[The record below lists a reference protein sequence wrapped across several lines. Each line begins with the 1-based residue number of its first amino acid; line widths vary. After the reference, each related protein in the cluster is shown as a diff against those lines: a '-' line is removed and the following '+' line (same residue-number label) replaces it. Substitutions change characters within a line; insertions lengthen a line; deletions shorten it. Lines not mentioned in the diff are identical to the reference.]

1 MTGGEMY
8 AYIRGIVSDIAADR
22 AVLEAAGVGYELFA
36 GRKTLDKLILGEE
49 AKLYTHLHLAE
60 GVQALY
66 GFYDPEERE
75 MFRRLIGITRVGPK
89 LAISVLSVMEPSDV
103 ISAVVTDNPAAFDA
117 VQGMGRKMAQRVILE
132 LKEQVKDAPVPVKA
146 GQAIPVNVPENIRS
160 EAVQALVAL
169 GYDGLT
175 ASRAVSAVE
184 EAKNVEELIT
194 KALRK
199 LAR

>member
-1 MTGGEMY
+1 MY
-8 AYIRGIVSDIAADR
+8 AYIRGIVSDRTPDR
-22 AVLEAAGVGYELFA
+22 AVLEAAGVGYELVA

-66 GFYDPEERE
+66 GFYTEEERE
-75 MFRRLIGITRVGPK
+75 MFRRLIGISRVGPK
-89 LAISVLSVMEPSDV
+89 LAVSVLSVMEPSDV
-103 ISAVVTDNPAAFDA
+103 ISAVVTDNPTAFDP

-132 LKEQVKDAPVPVKA
+132 LKEQVKDAPLPVGKP
-146 GQAIPVNVPENIRS
+146 GQAVQIGVAENIRA

>member
-1 MTGGEMY
+1 MY
-8 AYIRGIVSDIAADR
+8 AYIRGIVMDLSSDK
-22 AVLEAAGVGYELFA
+22 AVLEAGGIGSEVFA
-36 GRKTLDKLILGEE
+36 GKKTLEKLIAGEE

-60 GVQALY
+60 GIQALY
-66 GFYDPEERE
+66 GFYSVEERD
-75 MFRRLIGITRVGPK
+75 MFRRLINISRVGPK

-103 ISAVVTDNPAAFDA
+103 VSAVITDNPSAFDP

-132 LKEQVKDAPVPVKA
+132 LKEQVKNAFIPLDRAD
-146 GQAIPVNVPENIRS
+146 QAQQSGVSENTRA
-160 EAVQALVAL
+160 EAVQALVTL

-184 EAKNVEELIT
+184 DAKTVEEMIT
-194 KALRK
+194 KALRR

>member
-1 MTGGEMY
+1 MY
-8 AYIRGIVSDIAADR
+8 AYIRGVVSDISQDR
-22 AVLEAAGVGYELFA
+22 VVLEAAGVGYELYA
-36 GRKTLDKLILGEE
+36 GRKTLDKMILGEE
-49 AKLYTHLHLAE
+49 AKLLTHLHLAE
-60 GVQALY
+60 GIQALY
-66 GFYDPEERE
+66 GFYTEEERE
-75 MFRRLIGITRVGPK
+75 MFRRLIGISRVGPK
-89 LAISVLSVMEPSDV
+89 LAVSVLSVMEPSDV
-103 ISAVVTDNPAAFDA
+103 ISAVVTDNPTAFDP

-132 LKEQVKDAPVPVKA
+132 LKEQVKDAPLA
-146 GQAIPVNVPENIRS
+146 GGKLGQTIQVNVAENIRS

>member
-1 MTGGEMY
+1 MY
-8 AYIRGIVSDIAADR
+8 AYIRGIVSDMAADR
-22 AVLEAAGVGYELFA
+22 VVIEAAGVGYELFT
-36 GRKTLDKLILGEE
+36 GRKTLDKLIQGEE
-49 AKLYTHLHLAE
+49 ARLYTHLHLAE
-60 GVQALY
+60 GIQALY
-66 GFYDPEERE
+66 GFYTQEERE

-103 ISAVVTDNPAAFDA
+103 ISAVVTDNPAAFDP

-132 LKEQVKDAPVPVKA
+132 LKEQVKDVPLPA
-146 GQAIPVNVPENIRS
+146 GKPGQTVEINVPENIRA

>member
-1 MTGGEMY
+1 MY
-8 AYIRGIVSDIAADR
+8 AYIRGIVSDMAADR
-22 AVLEAAGVGYELFA
+22 VVIEAAGVGYELFT
-36 GRKTLDKLILGEE
+36 GRKTLDKLIQGEE
-49 AKLYTHLHLAE
+49 ARLYTYLHLAE
-60 GVQALY
+60 GIQALY
-66 GFYDPEERE
+66 GFYTQEERE

-103 ISAVVTDNPAAFDA
+103 ISAVVTDNPAAFDP

-132 LKEQVKDAPVPVKA
+132 LKEQVKDVPLPA
-146 GQAIPVNVPENIRS
+146 GKPGQTVEINVSENIRA

>member
-1 MTGGEMY
+1 MY
-8 AYIRGIVSDIAADR
+8 AYIRGIVSDMASDR
-22 AVLEAAGVGYELFA
+22 VVIEAAGVGYELFT
-36 GRKTLDKLILGEE
+36 GRKTLDKLIQGEE
-49 AKLYTHLHLAE
+49 ARLYTHLHLAE

-66 GFYDPEERE
+66 GFYSQEERE

-103 ISAVVTDNPAAFDA
+103 ISAVVTDNPAAFDQ

-132 LKEQVKDAPVPVKA
+132 LKEQVKDVPLPAGKP
-146 GQAIPVNVPENIRS
+146 GQAVEVNVPENIRA

-194 KALRK
+194 RALRK

>member
-1 MTGGEMY
+1 MY

-22 AVLEAAGVGYELFA
+22 AVIEAAGVGYELFA
-36 GRKTLDKLILGEE
+36 GRKTLEKLIPGEE
-49 AKLYTHLHLAE
+49 ARLFTHLHLAE

-66 GFYDPEERE
+66 GFYSQEERE

-89 LAISVLSVMEPSDV
+89 LAVSVLSVMEPADV
-103 ISAVVTDNPAAFDA
+103 ISAVVTDNPAAFDQ

-132 LKEQVKDAPVPVKA
+132 LKEQVRDVPLPAGKA
-146 GQAIPVNVPENIRS
+146 GQAAAVNVAENIRA

-194 KALRK
+194 MALRK

>member
-1 MTGGEMY
+1 MY

>member
-1 MTGGEMY
+1 MY
-8 AYIRGIVSDIAADR
+8 AYIRGIVSDITADR
-22 AVLEAAGVGYELFA
+22 TVLEAAGVGYELFA
-36 GRKTLDKLILGEE
+36 GRKTLEKLILGEE

-66 GFYDPEERE
+66 GFYTEEERE
-75 MFRRLIGITRVGPK
+75 MFRRLIGISRVGPK
-89 LAISVLSVMEPSDV
+89 LAVSVLSVMEPSDV
-103 ISAVVTDNPAAFDA
+103 ISAVITDNPTAFDP

-132 LKEQVKDAPVPVKA
+132 LKEQVKDAPIPA
-146 GQAIPVNVPENIRS
+146 GKPGQTVQVNVAENIRA

>member
-1 MTGGEMY
+1 MY
-8 AYIRGIVSDIAADR
+8 AYIRGIVSDITQDR

-66 GFYDPEERE
+66 GFYTEEERE
-75 MFRRLIGITRVGPK
+75 MFRRLIGISRVGPK
-89 LAISVLSVMEPSDV
+89 LAVSVLSVMEPSDV
-103 ISAVVTDNPAAFDA
+103 ISAVVTDNPTAFDP

-132 LKEQVKDAPVPVKA
+132 LKEQVKDAPLPVGKP
-146 GQAIPVNVPENIRS
+146 GQAVQIGVAENIRA

-184 EAKNVEELIT
+184 EARNVEELIT

>member
-1 MTGGEMY
+1 MY

-22 AVLEAAGVGYELFA
+22 AVIEAAGVGYELFA
-36 GRKTLDKLILGEE
+36 GRKTLDKLIQGEE
-49 AKLYTHLHLAE
+49 ARLYTHLHLAE

-66 GFYDPEERE
+66 GFYTQEERE

-103 ISAVVTDNPAAFDA
+103 ISAVVTDNPAAFDQ

-132 LKEQVKDAPVPVKA
+132 LKEQVKDVPLPAGKP
-146 GQAIPVNVPENIRS
+146 GQAVEVNVPENIRA

-194 KALRK
+194 RALRK

>member
-1 MTGGEMY
+1 MY
-8 AYIRGIVSDIAADR
+8 AYIRGIVSDMAADR
-22 AVLEAAGVGYELFA
+22 VVIEAAGVGYELFT
-36 GRKTLDKLILGEE
+36 GRKTLDKLIQGEE
-49 AKLYTHLHLAE
+49 ARLYTHLYLAE
-60 GVQALY
+60 GIQALY
-66 GFYDPEERE
+66 GFYTQEERE

-103 ISAVVTDNPAAFDA
+103 ISAVVTDNPAAFDP

-132 LKEQVKDAPVPVKA
+132 LKEQVKDVPLPA
-146 GQAIPVNVPENIRS
+146 GKPGQTVEINVPENIRA

-169 GYDGLT
+169 GYDGRT

>member
-1 MTGGEMY
+1 MY

-22 AVLEAAGVGYELFA
+22 AVLEAAGIGYELFA

-75 MFRRLIGITRVGPK
+75 MFRRLIGITRGGPK

-132 LKEQVKDAPVPVKA
+132 LKEQVKDAPIPVKT

>member
-1 MTGGEMY
+1 MY

-66 GFYDPEERE
+66 GFYDLEERE

-132 LKEQVKDAPVPVKA
+132 LKEQVKDAPIPVKT

-175 ASRAVSAVE
+175 GSRAVSAVE

>member
-1 MTGGEMY
+1 MY

-132 LKEQVKDAPVPVKA
+132 LKEQVKDAPIPVKI

>member
-1 MTGGEMY
+1 MY

-49 AKLYTHLHLAE
+49 AKIYTHLHLAE

-132 LKEQVKDAPVPVKA
+132 LKEQVKDAPIPVKT

>member
-1 MTGGEMY
+1 MY

-89 LAISVLSVMEPSDV
+89 LAVSVLSVMEPSDV

-132 LKEQVKDAPVPVKA
+132 LKEQVKDAPVPVKT

>member
-1 MTGGEMY
+1 MY
-8 AYIRGIVSDIAADR
+8 AYIRGIVSDITQDR

-66 GFYDPEERE
+66 GFYTEEERE
-75 MFRRLIGITRVGPK
+75 MFRRLIGISRVGPK
-89 LAISVLSVMEPSDV
+89 LAVSVLSVMEPSDV
-103 ISAVVTDNPAAFDA
+103 ISAVVTDNPTAFDP

-132 LKEQVKDAPVPVKA
+132 LKEQVKDAPLPVGKP
-146 GQAIPVNVPENIRS
+146 GQAVQIGVAENIRA

-184 EAKNVEELIT
+184 EAKNVEALIT

>member
-1 MTGGEMY
+1 MY
-8 AYIRGIVSDIAADR
+8 AYIRGIVTDISADR
-22 AVLEAAGVGYELFA
+22 VVVEAAGVGYELFA
-36 GRKTLDKLILGEE
+36 GRKTLEKLIQGEE

-66 GFYDPEERE
+66 GFYSQEERE

-89 LAISVLSVMEPSDV
+89 LAVSVLSVMEPSDV
-103 ISAVVTDNPAAFDA
+103 ISAVITDNPAAFDP

-132 LKEQVKDAPVPVKA
+132 LKEQVKDAPLPAGKA
-146 GQAIPVNVPENIRS
+146 GQPDIHVAENIRA

-184 EAKNVEELIT
+184 EAGNVEELIT

>member
-1 MTGGEMY
+1 MY
-8 AYIRGIVSDIAADR
+8 AYIRGVVSDISQDR
-22 AVLEAAGVGYELFA
+22 VVLEAAGIGYELYA
-36 GRKTLDKLILGEE
+36 GRKTLDKMILGEE
-49 AKLYTHLHLAE
+49 AKLLTHLHLAE
-60 GVQALY
+60 GIQALY
-66 GFYDPEERE
+66 GFYTEEERE
-75 MFRRLIGITRVGPK
+75 MFRRLIGISRVGPK
-89 LAISVLSVMEPSDV
+89 LAVSVLSVMEPSDV
-103 ISAVVTDNPAAFDA
+103 ISAVVTDNPTAFDP

-132 LKEQVKDAPVPVKA
+132 LKEQVKDAPLA
-146 GQAIPVNVPENIRS
+146 GGKPGQTIQVNVAENIRS
-160 EAVQALVAL
+160 EAVQVLVAL

>member
-1 MTGGEMY
+1 MK
-8 AYIRGIVSDIAADR
+8 I
-22 AVLEAAGVGYELFA
+22 GVA
-36 GRKTLDKLILGEE
+36 
-49 AKLYTHLHLAE
+49 
-60 GVQALY
+60 
-66 GFYDPEERE
+66 
-75 MFRRLIGITRVGPK
+75 
-89 LAISVLSVMEPSDV
+89 
-103 ISAVVTDNPAAFDA
+103 
-117 VQGMGRKMAQRVILE
+117 
-132 LKEQVKDAPVPVKA
+132 
-146 GQAIPVNVPENIRS
+146 ENIRA

>member
-1 MTGGEMY
+1 MY
-8 AYIRGIVSDIAADR
+8 AYIRGIVSDISADK
-22 AVLEAAGVGYELFA
+22 AVLEAAGVGYELYA
-36 GRKTLDKLILGEE
+36 GKKTLEKLILGEE

-60 GVQALY
+60 GIQALY
-66 GFYDPEERE
+66 GFYSEEERE
-75 MFRRLIGITRVGPK
+75 MFRRLIGISRVGPK
-89 LAISVLSVMEPSDV
+89 LAVSVLSVMDLSDV
-103 ISAVVTDNPAAFDA
+103 ISAVITDNPTAFDP

-132 LKEQVKDAPVPVKA
+132 LKEQVKDVPVAAGKPGEPMKA
-146 GQAIPVNVPENIRS
+146 NVAENIRA

>member
-1 MTGGEMY
+1 MY
-8 AYIRGIVSDIAADR
+8 AYIRGIVSDITQDR

-66 GFYDPEERE
+66 GFYTEEERE
-75 MFRRLIGITRVGPK
+75 MFRRLIGISRVGPK
-89 LAISVLSVMEPSDV
+89 LAVSVLSVMEPSDV
-103 ISAVVTDNPAAFDA
+103 ISAVVTDNPTAFDP

-132 LKEQVKDAPVPVKA
+132 LKEQVKDAPLPAGKP
-146 GQAIPVNVPENIRS
+146 GQALQVSVAENIRA

>member
-1 MTGGEMY
+1 MY
-8 AYIRGIVSDIAADR
+8 AYIRGIVSDITQDR

-66 GFYDPEERE
+66 GFYTEEERE
-75 MFRRLIGITRVGPK
+75 MFRRLIGISRVGPK
-89 LAISVLSVMEPSDV
+89 LAVSVLSVMEPSDV
-103 ISAVVTDNPAAFDA
+103 ISAVVTDNPMAFDP

-132 LKEQVKDAPVPVKA
+132 LKEQVKDAPLPVGKP
-146 GQAIPVNVPENIRS
+146 GQAVQIGVAENIRA

>member
-1 MTGGEMY
+1 MY
-8 AYIRGIVSDIAADR
+8 AYIRGIVSDIASDR

-36 GRKTLDKLILGEE
+36 GRKTLEKLLPGEA
-49 AKLYTHLHLAE
+49 AKLYAHLHLAE

-66 GFYDPEERE
+66 GFYTEEERE
-75 MFRRLIGITRVGPK
+75 MFRRLIGVTRVGPK
-89 LAISVLSVMEPSDV
+89 LAVSVLSVMEPSDV
-103 ISAVVTDNPAAFDA
+103 IAAVITDNPAAFDP
-117 VQGMGRKMAQRVILE
+117 VQGMGRKTAQRVILE
-132 LKEQVKDAPVPVKA
+132 LKEQVKDAPMAPGKP
-146 GQAIPVNVPENIRS
+146 GQAVPIQVAENIRA

>member
-1 MTGGEMY
+1 
-8 AYIRGIVSDIAADR
+8 
-22 AVLEAAGVGYELFA
+22 
-36 GRKTLDKLILGEE
+36 
-49 AKLYTHLHLAE
+49 
-60 GVQALY
+60 
-66 GFYDPEERE
+66 

-103 ISAVVTDNPAAFDA
+103 ISAVVTDNPAAFDQ

-132 LKEQVKDAPVPVKA
+132 LKEQVKDVPLPA
-146 GQAIPVNVPENIRS
+146 GKPGQTVEVNVPENIRA

-194 KALRK
+194 RALRK

>member
-1 MTGGEMY
+1 MY

-66 GFYDPEERE
+66 GFYDSEERE

-89 LAISVLSVMEPSDV
+89 LAVSVLSVMEPSDV

-132 LKEQVKDAPVPVKA
+132 LKEQVKDAPIPVKT

>member
-1 MTGGEMY
+1 MY

-89 LAISVLSVMEPSDV
+89 LAVSVLSVMEPSDV

-132 LKEQVKDAPVPVKA
+132 LKEQVKDAPIPVKT

>member
-1 MTGGEMY
+1 MY
-8 AYIRGIVSDIAADR
+8 AYIRGIVMDLSSDK
-22 AVLEAAGVGYELFA
+22 AVLEAGGIGYEVFA
-36 GRKTLDKLILGEE
+36 GKKTLEKLIAGEE

-60 GVQALY
+60 GIQALY
-66 GFYDPEERE
+66 GFYSVEERD
-75 MFRRLIGITRVGPK
+75 MFRRLINISRVGPK

-103 ISAVVTDNPAAFDA
+103 VSAVITDNPSAFDP

-132 LKEQVKDAPVPVKA
+132 LKEQVKNAFIPLDRAD
-146 GQAIPVNVPENIRS
+146 QAQQSGVSENTRA
-160 EAVQALVAL
+160 EAVQALVTL

-184 EAKNVEELIT
+184 DAKTVEEMIT
-194 KALRK
+194 KALRR

>member
-1 MTGGEMY
+1 MY
-8 AYIRGIVSDIAADR
+8 AYIRGVVSDISQDR
-22 AVLEAAGVGYELFA
+22 VVLEAAGVGYELYA
-36 GRKTLDKLILGEE
+36 GRKTLDKMILGEE
-49 AKLYTHLHLAE
+49 AKLLTHLHLAE
-60 GVQALY
+60 GIQALY
-66 GFYDPEERE
+66 GFYTEEERE
-75 MFRRLIGITRVGPK
+75 MFRRLIGISRVGPK
-89 LAISVLSVMEPSDV
+89 LAVSVLSVMEPSDV
-103 ISAVVTDNPAAFDA
+103 ISAVVTDNPTAFDP

-132 LKEQVKDAPVPVKA
+132 LKEQVKDAPLA
-146 GQAIPVNVPENIRS
+146 GGKPGQTIQVNAAENIRS

>member
-1 MTGGEMY
+1 
-8 AYIRGIVSDIAADR
+8 
-22 AVLEAAGVGYELFA
+22 
-36 GRKTLDKLILGEE
+36 
-49 AKLYTHLHLAE
+49 
-60 GVQALY
+60 
-66 GFYDPEERE
+66 
-75 MFRRLIGITRVGPK
+75 MFRRLIGISRVGPK
-89 LAISVLSVMEPSDV
+89 LAVSVLSVMEPADV
-103 ISAVVTDNPAAFDA
+103 ISAVVTDNPAAFDP

-132 LKEQVKDAPVPVKA
+132 LKEQVKDVPVPAGKA
-146 GQAIPVNVPENIRS
+146 GMPIQASVPESIRS

>member
-1 MTGGEMY
+1 MY
-8 AYIRGIVSDIAADR
+8 AYIHGIVSDIAADR

-89 LAISVLSVMEPSDV
+89 LAISVLSVMVPSDV

-132 LKEQVKDAPVPVKA
+132 LKEQVKDAPIPVKT

>member
-1 MTGGEMY
+1 MY

-22 AVLEAAGVGYELFA
+22 AVIEAAGVGYELFA
-36 GRKTLDKLILGEE
+36 GRKTLDKLIQGEE
-49 AKLYTHLHLAE
+49 ARLYTHLHLAE

-66 GFYDPEERE
+66 GFYTQEERE

-103 ISAVVTDNPAAFDA
+103 ISAVVTDNPAAFDQ

-132 LKEQVKDAPVPVKA
+132 LKEQVKDAPLPSGKA
-146 GQAIPVNVPENIRS
+146 GQTASVNVAENIRA